1 MGKIPKEMINR
12 KKNTNGFKMYEE
24 IFDSSNNRM

>member
-1 MGKIPKEMINR
+1 MGKISKEMINR
-12 KKNTNGFKMYEE
+12 KRNTNSSKMYEE